1 MMFKYYID
9 VVTLINQEGDLMP
22 LFIRWKEK
30 TYKVDKVLQIRD
42 KFSPAGGCGKCYSC
56 RFGNQIRDL
65 YWEKDRWFLETPVFL
80 PDSI

>member
-9 VVTLINQEGDLMP
+9 VVTLINQEGDLTP

-30 TYKVDKVLQIRD
+30 TYKVDKVLQIRE

-80 PDSI
+80 PDAI